1 MARHIDYETQLRDFH
16 AQRFSLRTMA
26 RILHLSTSTVAR
38 RLSQLG
44 LAAPADSP
52 PRGSTK
58 QRSHGHLEIPEK
70 VLNDLH
76 ELVDW
81 WRDRRGSPPPVP
93 EGQPQD
99 RARHL

>member
-58 QRSHGHLEIPEK
+58 QRSHGHLAGVYGGLMFK
-70 VLNDLH
+70 
-76 ELVDW
+76 
-81 WRDRRGSPPPVP
+81 SP
-93 EGQPQD
+93 
-99 RARHL
+99 